1 MDPDIAL
8 FVEVVDAGSL
18 SGAARIRGLSPAMV
32 SKRIA
37 RLEARLG
44 VRLLVRTTR
53 RLDLTGPGERF
64 HADAVAIL
72 AALSEAE
79 ARVSGRDGTPA
90 GPLRVSAPTSFG
102 RMLIAPHLATFLD
115 AYPRVALEVDLTD
128 AMVDLAAGRIDLAIR
143 IAADIPPSL
152 HARRLASSPRVLCA
166 SPAYLATFGTPAKA
180 ADLARHRILATVDQL
195 PWRLAGRGRTLSV
208 DGPSHVRTNSS
219 DLIREL
225 ALGGVGVALRSL
237 WDVGEALSIGAL
249 VRVLPDYE
257 GSARVAIHA
266 VFPTMS
272 PSAAGIAL
280 VEHLVACWRGNAALD
295 RVGVE

>member
-8 FVEVVDAGSL
+8 FVAVVDSGSL
-18 SGAARIRGLSPAMV
+18 SAAGRAVGISPAMV

-64 HADAVAIL
+64 HTDAVAIL
-72 AALSEAE
+72 ATLAEAE
-79 ARVSGRDGTPA
+79 ARVSGRGGTPA
-90 GPLRVSAPTSFG
+90 GRLRVAAPTSFW
-102 RMLIAPHLATFLD
+102 RMLIAPHLAGFLD
-115 AYPRVALEVDLTD
+115 RYPAVELEMDLSD
-128 AMVDLAAGRIDLAIR
+128 AMIDIAAERIDLAIR
-143 IAADIPPSL
+143 IAADIPPPL
-152 HARRLASSPRVLCA
+152 HARRLASSRRVLCA
-166 SPAYLATFGTPAKA
+166 SPAYISVHGEPKTPA
-180 ADLARHRILATVDQL
+180 DLERHRLLATVDQL
-195 PWRLAGRGRTLSV
+195 PWRLSGRGKAVTV
-208 DGPSHVRTNSS
+208 DRPSHVRTNSS

-237 WDVGEALSIGAL
+237 WDVRGALAAGEL

-266 VFPTMS
+266 VFPTVT
-272 PSAAGIAL
+272 PLAAAVAL
-280 VEHLVACWRGNAALD
+280 VEHLIGCWRGGAALE
-295 RVGVE
+295 VME